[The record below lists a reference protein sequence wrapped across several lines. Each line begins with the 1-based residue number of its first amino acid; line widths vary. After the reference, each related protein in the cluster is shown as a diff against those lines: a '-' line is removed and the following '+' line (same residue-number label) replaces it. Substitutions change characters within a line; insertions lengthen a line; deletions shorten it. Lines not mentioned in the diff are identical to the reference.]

1 MLFMYMYVCIYIY
14 YIMRIYIYIYIY
26 IYCKKQSL
34 DMANAMRSVGVSSS
48 ELSLQDECWGL
59 QYFDAE
65 LVI

>member
-1 MLFMYMYVCIYIY
+1 
-14 YIMRIYIYIYIY
+14 
-26 IYCKKQSL
+26 
-34 DMANAMRSVGVSSS
+34 MANAMRSVGVSSS